1 MLSYYFGVSHRGLTK
16 LWISRGLGKCCLFEG
31 NVTRLLRRK
40 RLRDSLRQQ
49 GRRFA
54 PLFFGPTKQLAEKVT
69 KDDKTIPQGL
79 KPESFCSSYGT
90 AEAVP
95 LQNSAFFRKL

>member
-1 MLSYYFGVSHRGLTK
+1 LPAGAKAPV
-16 LWISRGLGKCCLFEG
+16 ICEG
-31 NVTRLLRRK
+31 C
-40 RLRDSLRQQ
+40 
-49 GRRFA
+49 
-54 PLFFGPTKQLAEKVT
+54 GPASQLAEKVT

-95 LQNSAFFRKL
+95 LQNGAFFRKL

>member
-1 MLSYYFGVSHRGLTK
+1 MGEPLRCKHLRGPACG
-16 LWISRGLGKCCLFEG
+16 SVEGASPPHHANHGRAGDPGLRADFYGTTE
-31 NVTRLLRRK
+31 
-40 RLRDSLRQQ
+40 
-49 GRRFA
+49 
-54 PLFFGPTKQLAEKVT
+54 QLAEKVT

-95 LQNSAFFRKL
+95 LQNGAFFRKL

>member
-1 MLSYYFGVSHRGLTK
+1 MRWEPWLRGRPAAAEKALCANFCGST
-16 LWISRGLGKCCLFEG
+16 E
-31 NVTRLLRRK
+31 
-40 RLRDSLRQQ
+40 
-49 GRRFA
+49 
-54 PLFFGPTKQLAEKVT
+54 QLAEKVT

-95 LQNSAFFRKL
+95 LQSCRIFRQAVKPCPFKTASFSASCEVAP

>member
-1 MLSYYFGVSHRGLTK
+1 LSELYSGAKALYF
-16 LWISRGLGKCCLFEG
+16 WAC
-31 NVTRLLRRK
+31 
-40 RLRDSLRQQ
+40 
-49 GRRFA
+49 
-54 PLFFGPTKQLAEKVT
+54 FGTAEQLAEKVT

-95 LQNSAFFRKL
+95 